1 MKNLKFNQ
9 ILLFIIIFI
18 PAIIFAQEKSTATPA
33 PPAPP
38 AEPNYD
44 FSFDFEGFPEMKE
57 QEEKALLQNLKK
69 DLQDQLKI
77 IKTKNKEK
85 YFEFLQQSQFK
96 NMRIPFIAKREKEM
110 YERENKIFEL
120 EVNTEALA
128 TQYKSAAK
136 SEKERIKTELKQK
149 LNDLFVQKEED
160 RKQEVQKLEQELKEL
175 KESLDVRLKNKNE
188 IINRRMQEL
197 LDEDKYLDW
206 E

>member
-110 YERENKIFEL
+110 YERENKTFEL